1 MCISVSDL
9 RVSRAV
15 SRALCAAA
23 GILLLP
29 LAHAVAQPSDD
40 PAVPRPPAAVP
51 SGRAELPP
59 DLPRVWG
66 RSIIQNALEAA
77 DHAPT
82 GAIGNRAV
90 VVGPAGPP
98 PVLGVPPA
106 TVAAREAMVPAG
118 PEGEPTAA
126 LREPSPE
133 EPEAGSAEAL
143 PPQFHRQI
151 VDYRTSE
158 PAGTIV
164 IDTPN
169 TFLYLVLEGGKAI
182 RYGVGVGREG
192 FTWSGSQ
199 RINRMAE
206 WPDWRPPAE
215 MIQRQPYLPRFMA
228 GGPGNPMGARALY
241 LGNTIY
247 RIHGTNQPAT
257 IGNFVSSGCIRL
269 VNEDIEDLYN
279 RVTLGTRVVV
289 LPGRPP
295 QALAGAH

>member
-1 MCISVSDL
+1 MCVSVSDL

-15 SRALCAAA
+15 RRGLRTAA
-23 GILLLP
+23 IVLLLP
-29 LAHAVAQPSDD
+29 LARAIAQPSDD
-40 PAVPRPPAAVP
+40 PAIPRPPAAVP
-51 SGRAELPP
+51 GGRGELPP
-59 DLPRVWG
+59 DLPRVWSG
-66 RSIIQNALEAA
+66 SIMQNALEVA

-82 GAIGNRAV
+82 GALGPRA
-90 VVGPAGPP
+90 VGPAGPP
-98 PVLGVPPA
+98 PVLGTPPA
-106 TVAAREAMVPAG
+106 TVTAREATALPG
-118 PEGEPTAA
+118 PESE
-126 LREPSPE
+126 SPE

-151 VDYRTSE
+151 VDYRTAE
-158 PAGTIV
+158 PAGTII

-182 RYGVGVGREG
+182 RYGVGVGRDG

-206 WPDWRPPAE
+206 WPDWRPPTE

-228 GGPGNPMGARALY
+228 GGPGNPLGARALY

-257 IGNFVSSGCIRL
+257 IGHFVSSGCIRL
-269 VNEDIEDLYN
+269 VNEDVEDLYN

-295 QALAGAH
+295 QAVAGAQ

>member
-1 MCISVSDL
+1 MCVSVSDL

-15 SRALCAAA
+15 SRALRATA
-23 GILLLP
+23 IVLLLP
-29 LAHAVAQPSDD
+29 LARAIAAQPSDD
-40 PAVPRPPAAVP
+40 PAIPRPPAAVP

-59 DLPRVWG
+59 DLPRAW
-66 RSIIQNALEAA
+66 RSSIMQNALEAA
-77 DHAPT
+77 DST
-82 GAIGNRAV
+82 GAIGTRA
-90 VVGPAGPP
+90 VGPAGPP
-98 PVLGVPPA
+98 PVLGAPPA
-106 TVAAREAMVPAG
+106 TVAAREATEPAG
-118 PEGEPTAA
+118 PGSEPTAA
-126 LREPSPE
+126 VLQSLPE
-133 EPEAGSAEAL
+133 EAEAGSTEAL
-143 PPQFHRQI
+143 SPQFYRQI
-151 VDYRTSE
+151 VDYHTSE

-182 RYGVGVGREG
+182 RYGVGVGRDG

-257 IGNFVSSGCIRL
+257 IGHFVSSGCIRL

-279 RVTLGTRVVV
+279 RVTLGTRVMV

-295 QALAGAH
+295 QALVGAH